1 MPLILQADK
10 PEEIPEALRAGA
22 KNVGGKIVVEA
33 LPDGWAVEDVGG
45 LKKTV
50 SEERAAR
57 KALEKAVKAFEGID
71 DPAAARDAL
80 EKVASGAVKSSK
92 ELDEAKKAL
101 EAKFANDRKGLDEA
115 SAKLQAQLQ
124 EVLVDRDA
132 TAAIAAAGG
141 NLKLLLPIVKA
152 AAKVERDASGKLV
165 VQLHDDG
172 GKPLVTKKSGSADP
186 MGFAEFVE
194 GMKAVTDFRGAF
206 AATGAGGTGST
217 SQHGG
222 TARAGTNASNGANLS
237 PEESLA
243 RYYEQ
248 QAAGQ
253 RR

>member
-10 PEEIPEALRAGA
+10 PEELPEALRASA
-22 KNVGGKIVVEA
+22 KNVGGKLTVDA
-33 LPDGWAVEDVGG
+33 LPEGWAIEDVGG
-45 LKKTV
+45 LRKTV

-101 EAKFANDRKGLDEA
+101 EAKFANDRKAIEEA
-115 SAKLQAQLQ
+115 TAKLQTQLQ

-141 NLKLLLPIVKA
+141 NLKLLLPIVKS

-165 VQLHDDG
+165 VQLQDES

-186 MGFAEFVE
+186 MGFGEFVE
-194 GMKAVTDFRGAF
+194 GLKATADYRGAF
-206 AATGAGGTGST
+206 AATGAGGAGTT

-243 RYYEQ
+243 RYYERM
-248 QAAGQ
+248 AGQ
-253 RR
+253 RQ